1 MIKVLF
7 IVAPAQADDDGKRGV
22 NGPERRSANIINY
35 WKSYDIE
42 PIYAYPK
49 FGMLYEHF
57 SSSGYKMI
65 DFYVKGK
72 FDFASV
78 FTLVKIIK
86 ENDIDI
92 VHTQGPG
99 SLDMIAALACK
110 ITNKKFVFTRPVML
124 DDLKVSKIKKVI
136 FNLFDKLTVGL
147 SQRIIAVSTDGEK
160 RLKDRYKNSQ
170 DKIVKVFNGI
180 DLSKYNSLEKKDSK
194 YFTISMCAQ
203 LTVNKGWFDF
213 LDICEK
219 LKTKIPN
226 LKVYIIGDGPLYR
239 DIEKRIVER
248 DLEDVVIM
256 TGHTNNVFQYLSQTN
271 IYVMTSY
278 REGLSVAVIEAL
290 ASSLP
295 LVIYDFAGSDDQVEI
310 GNNGYI
316 AKKGDINTMVDS
328 IMNIYNDKVK
338 LKEMGKKSRVICEAN
353 FTENVM
359 VENYVKIYKGLL
371 NNE

>member
-7 IVAPAQADDDGKRGV
+7 IVAPAIADKDDKRGV

-35 WKSYDIE
+35 WKGYDIE
-42 PIYAYPK
+42 PIYAYPR
-49 FGMLYEHF
+49 FGTLYNHF
-57 SSSGYKMI
+57 SSFGYKVI

-72 FDFASV
+72 FDFGSV

-86 ENDIDI
+86 ENDIDV

-99 SLDMIAALACK
+99 SLDMMAALACK
-110 ITNKKFVFTRPVML
+110 LAKIKFVFTRPVML

-180 DLSKYNSLEKKDSK
+180 DLSKYNKLEKKSLE

-213 LDICEK
+213 LDICDK
-219 LKTKIPN
+219 LKDKIKN
-226 LKVYIIGDGPLYR
+226 LRVYIIGDGPLYR
-239 DIEKRIVER
+239 DIEKRTN
-248 DLEDVVIM
+248 DKNLEDVVFM
-256 TGHTNNVFQYLSQTN
+256 TGHTNNVYQYLSQTDL
-271 IYVMTSY
+271 YVMTSY

-295 LVIYDFAGSDDQVEI
+295 LVIYDFAGSDDQVDI

-316 AKKGDINTMVDS
+316 VKKGDIDFMVEKIID
-328 IMNIYNDKVK
+328 IYDDKVK
-338 LKEMGKKSRVICEAN
+338 LNKMGKKSREICEEN

-359 VENYVKIYKGLL
+359 VENYVKIYKEVL
-371 NNE
+371 NEK

>member
-35 WKSYDIE
+35 WKGYDIE
-42 PIYAYPK
+42 PIYAYPS
-49 FGMLYEHF
+49 FGTLYEHF
-57 SSSGYKMI
+57 TSSGYKMI

-72 FDFASV
+72 FNFASV

-99 SLDMIAALACK
+99 SLDMMAALACK
-110 ITNKKFVFTRPVML
+110 ITNIKFVFTRPIML
-124 DDLKVSKIKKVI
+124 DDLKVSKIKKIV

-147 SQRIIAVSTDGEK
+147 SHKIIAVSRDGEK
-160 RLKDRYKNSQ
+160 RLKHRYKSSQ

-180 DLSKYNSLEKKDSK
+180 DLSKYNSLEKKDSE

-213 LDICEK
+213 LDICKK

-239 DIEKRIVER
+239 DIEKRIV
-248 DLEDVVIM
+248 DKNLEDVVIM
-256 TGHTNNVFQYLSQTN
+256 TGHTNNVYEYLFQTDL
-271 IYVMTSY
+271 YVMTSY

-310 GNNGYI
+310 GKNGYI
-316 AKKGDINTMVDS
+316 VKKGDIDFMVEKIID
-328 IMNIYNDKVK
+328 IYDDKVNLNK
-338 LKEMGKKSRVICEAN
+338 MGKKSRVICEEN

-359 VENYVKIYKGLL
+359 VENYVKIYKEVLD
-371 NNE
+371 EK

>member
-7 IVAPAQADDDGKRGV
+7 IVAPAMADKDDKRGV

-35 WKSYDIE
+35 WKDYDIE
-42 PIYAYPK
+42 PVYAYPT
-49 FGMLYEHF
+49 FGTLHELF

-78 FTLVKIIK
+78 FTLLKIIK
-86 ENDIDI
+86 ENDIDV

-99 SLDMIAALACK
+99 SLDMMAALACK
-110 ITNKKFVFTRPVML
+110 IANIKLVFTRPVML

-180 DLSKYNSLEKKDSK
+180 DLSKYNSLEKKDSNH
-194 YFTISMCAQ
+194 FNISMCAQ

-213 LDICEK
+213 IDICEK

-226 LKVYIIGDGPLYR
+226 LKVYIIGYGPLYR
-239 DIEKRIVER
+239 DIEKIIV
-248 DLEDVVIM
+248 DKNLEDVVIM
-256 TGHTNNVFQYLSQTN
+256 TGHTNNVYEYLSQTN
-271 IYVMTSY
+271 LYVMTSY

-295 LVIYDFAGSDDQVEI
+295 LVIYDFAGSDDQVAI
-310 GNNGYI
+310 GQNGYI
-316 AKKGDINTMVDS
+316 VKNGDINYMVEKILD
-328 IMNIYNDKVK
+328 IYNDKMK
-338 LKEMGKKSRVICEAN
+338 LDEMGKKSRVICEEN

-359 VENYVKIYKGLL
+359 VENYVKIYKEVL
-371 NNE
+371 NEK